1 MALIFSSSV
10 SIAAA
15 TLFLK
20 RLKSVMLRAKVL
32 PVVPLLSVSSVA
44 AAFIVKPLMLFPVT
58 ELAAGDESSEVM
70 A

>member
-15 TLFLK
+15 TLFLN

-32 PVVPLLSVSSVA
+32 PVVPLLSVSIEA
-44 AAFIVKPLMLFPVT
+44 AALIVTPLMLFPVT
-58 ELAAGDESSEVM
+58 DDAPGDELSEVM